1 MSSGEEESLILAEK
15 QESQATPSR
24 APGVPT
30 LASSPA
36 LEAEEV
42 WLSTVAPSHSSVE
55 AGTVVGTHTDTA
67 PASTTPRKR
76 ERFKGLNGRHF
87 QQQEPQQG
95 LKGLPSSSHL
105 PQAPSS
111 L

>member
-15 QESQATPSR
+15 QESQATPSH

-42 WLSTVAPSHSSVE
+42 LVPILNLHRV
-55 AGTVVGTHTDTA
+55 DTA
-67 PASTTPRKR
+67 WQGT
-76 ERFKGLNGRHF
+76 LN
-87 QQQEPQQG
+87 
-95 LKGLPSSSHL
+95 
-105 PQAPSS
+105 
-111 L
+111 